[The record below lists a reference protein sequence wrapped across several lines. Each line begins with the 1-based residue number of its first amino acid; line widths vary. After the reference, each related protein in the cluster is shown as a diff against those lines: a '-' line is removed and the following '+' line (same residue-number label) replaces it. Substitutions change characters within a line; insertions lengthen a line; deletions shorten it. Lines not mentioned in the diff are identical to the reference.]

1 MSVFNFIG
9 KTAFNYNSVSGVI
22 FKNSDGRA
30 NLHISKI
37 VKDIIF
43 EIRQV
48 LETTVSNVSRKVPA
62 LGLLCNLPYLGKK
75 LTLSTKYHIWAW
87 FR

>member
-9 KTAFNYNSVSGVI
+9 KTAFNYNSVSCVI

-37 VKDIIF
+37 VKDIF
-43 EIRQV
+43 LKLDKFWRQ
-48 LETTVSNVSRKVPA
+48 P
-62 LGLLCNLPYLGKK
+62 CPM
-75 LTLSTKYHIWAW
+75 YHEKCQL
-87 FR
+87 